1 MTRVLFLSAGCLMMA
16 FAIAGI
22 ILPLVPGT
30 PFLIAAAFCF
40 SRGSPRARHWL
51 LNHAH
56 LGPPIRDWE
65 ERGAISR
72 SGKWASCLAMGASI
86 ALALWMG
93 LALPLVLGQALC
105 LALVGAYILSRPS

>member
-1 MTRVLFLSAGCLMMA
+1 MPS
-16 FAIAGI
+16 
-22 ILPLVPGT
+22 
-30 PFLIAAAFCF
+30 
-40 SRGSPRARHWL
+40 
-51 LNHAH
+51 
-56 LGPPIRDWE
+56 
-65 ERGAISR
+65 RGAISR